1 MPHTNKSVLLL
12 TSASTDV
19 QYSGGEILIPG
30 LEPIRQGRVIDFSQ
44 INYRAEVVQVVT
56 VNTTATPTGSTK
68 YGVLIGDPNRRDHG
82 YTEFLELYSY
92 TTPSD
97 ITVLGATAA
106 LQREA
111 INVEIIAKI
120 NKLSGNFVTAATLG
134 TGTGFTITDTAGYYP
149 ANKQGM
155 TNRKGASV
163 VRAAKN
169 PDGTGFTQSQ
179 IVLTTAWVI
188 PVGVGANLQA
198 DAPVYDLMTGNLIA
212 GEIEAPKTISGAIA
226 VSGQRYNMFSISDL
240 RQSPIPSVTG
250 VVGFIPRNQQVWVDN
265 GTGTSTANL
274 AGYISFERAMH
285 RGIAMT
291 YVSNPSSQ
299 IDFFDNVIL
308 FQGPGGA
315 VPATTGETKM
325 VSDAKWVYNNIGT
338 NTITTPTPSNA
349 GLVLDQDL
357 TATEGA
363 EYTPSLLTLS
373 PKEFT
378 VGKQDFSVFA
388 RVSATTWANGAWQ
401 VGFHTKAAH
410 SATFAYT
417 NLASVGTLAA
427 SPTTASTQGILASA
441 ALVSTSTAIV
451 LTNAAS
457 YTVEVLV
464 TMNGV
469 VTCKLNDVVYPVYS
483 VGTTPLVLPQ
493 NTVMVPFFR
502 AVNVGGSAPVL
513 VISENLALPTVRWK
527 Y

>member
-1 MPHTNKSVLLL
+1 MPQTNKSVLLA

-19 QYSGGEILIPG
+19 QYSGGEILIQG

-44 INYRAEVVQVVT
+44 INYRAEVDQVIT
-56 VNTTATPTGSTK
+56 VNTTATPIGSTK
-68 YGVLIGDPNRRDHG
+68 YGVLIGDHNRRDHG
-82 YTEFLELYSY
+82 YTENLVLYAY

-111 INVEIIAKI
+111 INLQIIAKI
-120 NKLSGNFVTAATLG
+120 NKLPDYVTATTLG
-134 TGTGFTITDTAGYYP
+134 TGTGFTITDNPGYYP
-149 ANKQGM
+149 SNKQGM
-155 TNRKGASV
+155 TNRKGATL

-169 PDGTGFTQSQ
+169 PDGSGFTQSQ

-212 GEIEAPKTISGAIA
+212 GEIEAPKTITGATAI
-226 VSGQRYNMFSISDL
+226 VGQRYNMFSISDL

-265 GTGTSTANL
+265 GTGTTTTNL
-274 AGYISFERAMH
+274 AGYIAFERAMH
-285 RGIAMT
+285 RGIVMG
-291 YVSNPSSQ
+291 YMDNPSSQ

-308 FQGPGGA
+308 FQGPAGA

-378 VGKQDFSVFA
+378 VGKQDFSIFA
-388 RVSATTWANGAWQ
+388 RISATTWANGAWQ

-427 SPTTASTQGILASA
+427 TPTIASTQGILASA
-441 ALVSTSTAIV
+441 ALVSTATPII
-451 LTNAAS
+451 LTNSAS

-464 TMNGV
+464 IKDGT

-483 VGTTPLVLPQ
+483 VGITPLILPQ
-493 NTVMVPFFR
+493 GTIVVPFVR
-502 AVNVGGSAPVL
+502 DVNVGGSAPLL
-513 VISENLALPTVRWK
+513 VISETLALPTVRWK